1 MQPRSLARAQPYA
14 PIQPWT
20 QPAPRGNAGPF
31 EKPQEFADTL
41 RTIWRNRRL
50 VLGCGA
56 AAALLALAIALVLP
70 STYTAASRIEVG
82 TRQEHIWST
91 DPQLPTT
98 GPDAATIESA
108 RIGAQSRSVAQRV
121 LDDLHLDRSPEFNA
135 GIGPLPSGRWNVNA
149 PIEEARVSAMRN
161 RLVDRLL
168 DHVDITILGRSNV
181 LNIQAQS
188 HDPDMA
194 AAIANDWANSYL
206 NQQRGEKLD
215 DNNRVEGYLAGRI
228 ADLRQQLARSEQ
240 AVADYRR
247 ANGLYQGI
255 NADMSAEQL
264 TEMNT
269 QLIAAQAA
277 KAEADAQLNAALGR
291 SGGSDSVPEVVSS
304 PLIQALKQQQ
314 AEAERNLAQ
323 LATDYGPKH
332 PKYIEAQAQASDIRR
347 KLNVEMGSI
356 IAGLRNQARAADAR
370 YGALEGDLNAAKGVM
385 GGANEKNIRLQALEQ
400 EATVNRNL
408 LEAMLNRAKE
418 SMGREAIEQPDAKL
432 VSSAA
437 PPEHPSFPPRTLMV
451 LLAGLGGALIGCA
464 LAFLRDGS
472 DMTFR
477 RSDQVEET
485 LGVPVVAMVPSL
497 KGEMPPIVHVL
508 RKPISP
514 FSDALRKIYIGLQLS
529 ESRQAPKT
537 VLFSSATPAEGKSST
552 AASLARLLAQNGKR
566 VLLIDCDWRSPTL
579 DQLFKCQN
587 KIGLASLLTEE
598 DVRLQ
603 DTIYV
608 DPLSGLNVLVAGKWN
623 PSTMHALTSE
633 RMRFLLHNFAKNY
646 DLVILDGAPVH
657 VGSEVLALSQMVD
670 KVLFFVRWG
679 HTRRDTVRDAL
690 RQLADAQTDLAGV
703 VLSRVDPQGYREF
716 GYGQM
721 PYGYARRVA
730 AEAAE

>member
-1 MQPRSLARAQPYA
+1 MQPRSLVRAQAYPSPQHWVQQA
-14 PIQPWT
+14 SR
-20 QPAPRGNAGPF
+20 PAPSAFDR
-31 EKPQEFADTL
+31 PQDFTETL

-50 VLGCGA
+50 VLTTAAAFGA
-56 AAALLALAIALVLP
+56 AALVAAVVLP
-70 STYTAASRIEVG
+70 SRYAADARIEIGVN
-82 TRQEHIWST
+82 EPHIWST
-91 DPQLPTT
+91 DPQLPPS
-98 GPDAATIESA
+98 GPDAAKIESA
-108 RIGAQSRSVAQRV
+108 RIGVQSRNIAERV
-121 LDDLHLDRSPEFNA
+121 LDDLHLDRNDEFNSGA
-135 GIGPLPSGRWNVNA
+135 PLPPTRTITSD
-149 PIEEARVSAMRN
+149 EERAKVEAQRN
-161 RLVDRLL
+161 KIVDTLL
-168 DHVDITILGRSNV
+168 KHVDVTVLGRSDV
-181 LNIQAQS
+181 VNIEASS

-194 AAIANDWANSYL
+194 AAIANEWANAYL
-206 NQQRGEKLD
+206 NQDRSQKLD
-215 DNNRVEGYLAGRI
+215 ENNRVENYLSGRI

-247 ANGLYQGI
+247 TNGLYQGV
-255 NADMSAEQL
+255 NSDMTAEQL

-269 QLIAAQAA
+269 QLIQAQAS
-277 KAEADAQLNAALGR
+277 KAAADAKLQAALGR
-291 SGGSDSVPEVVSS
+291 SGGADSVPEVVGS
-304 PLIQALKQQQ
+304 PLIQALKQQE

-323 LATDYGPKH
+323 IATDYGPKH
-332 PKYIEAQAQASDIRR
+332 PNYIAAQAQLSDIKR
-347 KLNVEMGSI
+347 KLNVEMGSV
-356 IAGLRNQARAADAR
+356 IAGVRNEARAADAQ
-370 YGALEGDLNAAKGVM
+370 YAALQSDLNAAKGVM
-385 GGANEKNIRLQALEQ
+385 GGANEKDIKLQALEQ

-418 SMGREAIEQPDAKL
+418 SMGREAIEQPDARMI
-432 VSSAA
+432 SSAA
-437 PPEHPSFPPRTLMV
+437 PPEHASFPPRTLMV
-451 LLAGLGGALIGCA
+451 LLGTFGGLIAGCG

-477 RSDQVEET
+477 RGEQIEEA
-485 LGVPVVAMVPSL
+485 LGVPVVAMVPTL
-497 KGEMPPIVHVL
+497 KGELPPVVHVL

-529 ESRQAPKT
+529 DSRQSPKT

-552 AASLARLLAQNGKR
+552 AAALSRLLAQNGKR

-579 DQLFKCQN
+579 DQLFRCPN
-587 KIGLASLLTEE
+587 KDGLAALLTQE
-598 DVRLQ
+598 DVRLS

-623 PSTMHALTSE
+623 PATMHVLTSE

-690 RQLADAQTDLAGV
+690 RQIADAQSDLAGV

-716 GYGQM
+716 GYGQL
-721 PYGYARRVA
+721 PYGYARRAV
-730 AEAAE
+730 AEAAG